1 MVEGAGD
8 CLKGAGLEAQ
18 GNQERTIL
26 NLYILFKGMNEANRI
41 RRSEMKLGVVVH
53 G

>member
-1 MVEGAGD
+1 MVEGSGD

-26 NLYILFKGMNEANRI
+26 DLYILFKGMNEANRI
-41 RRSEMKLGVVVH
+41 RRSEMKLREIVH
-53 G
+53 S